1 MSTHNYTISTNA
13 ATGWTPV
20 AEVDRETL
28 SQVAKR
34 WADPPAAMVS
44 TLNRGKGVTLDYLG
58 HAETTLALIDIDP
71 AWSWE
76 PMWWDRESGGPLIKK
91 QGNRLVMWGWLTVCG
106 KRLPCVGTCE
116 DRKMEP
122 EKELIGDLLR
132 NGAMRFGIATRLWS
146 KAEGLDHHAP
156 DDATEYVPDEYDLFI
171 GQLKHYAGTPVAN
184 AMKAVAADQ
193 NKHLSANALRDD
205 PAWYSL
211 ARAAFLAAEAE
222 HATHVEEPDEA
233 PVDGP
238 EENQV
243 QATPLTETQRRRLM
257 ALSNALG
264 LDRDARLTYAEAILH
279 RPITSFNDLSKI
291 EAEAVTVQMAA
302 DQNEMAAAEAL
313 TDEADARREAHDA
326 DEPF

>member
-1 MSTHNYTISTNA
+1 MSTTGRPDA
-13 ATGWTPV
+13 A
-20 AEVDRETL
+20 DMETL
-28 SQVAKR
+28 SRVPAR
-34 WADPPAAMVS
+34 WAQPPAETIS
-44 TLNRGKGVTLDYLG
+44 KLDRGKGVVLDYMS
-58 HAETTLALIDIDP
+58 HADVCLALIDVDP

-91 QGNRLVMWGWLTVCG
+91 QGNRLIMWGWLTVCN

-122 EKELIGDLLR
+122 EKELIGDLIR

-171 GQLKHYAGTPVAN
+171 GQLKHYAGTPIAA

-193 NKHLSANALRDD
+193 GKHLSANALRDD

-233 PVDGP
+233 PLAVP
-238 EENQV
+238 EEMQV

-264 LDRDARLTYAEAILH
+264 LDRDARLIYAATVLR

-302 DQNEMAAAEAL
+302 DQNELAVAEAKA
-313 TDEADARREAHDA
+313 DDDDARGEAHYA